1 MVNDHWTLIIDH
13 SAGEAMATATRTGTT
28 GKAVASP
35 NTATGGTPPGALRPP
50 FSERFVE
57 WIKSHRQITAWVGT
71 ILVVGVVLFIWTM
84 STRRRTEEI
93 ASRDLQ
99 GARFAFENQNYPLA
113 ASELAKVI
121 ANYSGTNA
129 AAEARLVL
137 ANVRLL
143 EKQPQQAVGVLKDF
157 APGAPQAYRAQAYG
171 LLGAAYE
178 DMNRPREAG
187 EAYENGSAA
196 ARLDFLKAQMLS
208 DAGRA
213 WTNAGD
219 TTRAVTDYRRIVKE
233 FAKEGMA
240 TEAKVR
246 VSELTKGTAS

>member
-1 MVNDHWTLIIDH
+1 L
-13 SAGEAMATATRTGTT
+13 ATATRPGS
-28 GKAVASP
+28 GKPTNIVNTAAAASASP
-35 NTATGGTPPGALRPP
+35 GAHRPP
-50 FSERFVE
+50 LSER
-57 WIKSHRQITAWVGT
+57 
-71 ILVVGVVLFIWTM
+71 VVGWAKAHKKITWWTSGILLVAAGLFLWTL
-84 STRRRTEEI
+84 STQRRTEEI

-99 GARFAFENQNYPLA
+99 GARFAFENQNLPLA

-121 ANYSGTNA
+121 ANYAETNA
-129 AAEARLVL
+129 AAEARILL

-143 EKQPQQAVGVLKDF
+143 EKQPQQAVTVLKDF

-178 DMNRPREAG
+178 DMRQPRQAG

-213 WTNAGD
+213 WTSAAD
-219 TTRAVTDYRRIVKE
+219 TTRAVADYRRIVTE

-240 TEAKVR
+240 AEAKVR
-246 VSELTKGTAS
+246 LSELTKGTAS

>member
-1 MVNDHWTLIIDH
+1 
-13 SAGEAMATATRTGTT
+13 MATATGTGTT
-28 GKAVASP
+28 GKPANRGAAST
-35 NTATGGTPPGALRPP
+35 TAAAPPGAQRPT
-50 FSERFVE
+50 FSDRFFAWVRA
-57 WIKSHRQITAWVGT
+57 HRQITSWIGA
-71 ILVVGVVLFIWTM
+71 ILVVGAVLFVWTM
-84 STRRRTEEI
+84 STKRRTEEI

-113 ASELAKVI
+113 ASELAKVVE
-121 ANYSGTNA
+121 NYSGTNA
-129 AAEARLVL
+129 SAEARILL

-143 EKQPQQAVGVLKDF
+143 EKQPQQAVTVLKDF

-178 DMNRPREAG
+178 DMGQPRQAG

-213 WTNAGD
+213 WTSAGD
-219 TTRAVTDYRRIVKE
+219 TTRAVADYRRILTE

-240 TEAKVR
+240 AEAKVR
-246 VSELTKGTAS
+246 LSELTKGTAS

>member
-1 MVNDHWTLIIDH
+1 
-13 SAGEAMATATRTGTT
+13 MATATRTGG
-28 GKAVASP
+28 GKP
-35 NTATGGTPPGALRPP
+35 LNTVNPAGAPAAPPGGAAQRPP
-50 FSERFVE
+50 FTGRLVDWFKAHKQLTS
-57 WIKSHRQITAWVGT
+57 WLGT
-71 ILVVGVVLFIWTM
+71 ILIVGAGLFVWTL
-84 STRRRTEEI
+84 STKRRTEEI

-121 ANYSGTNA
+121 ADYSGTNA
-129 AAEARLVL
+129 AAEARILL
-137 ANVRLL
+137 ANARLL
-143 EKQPQQAVGVLKDF
+143 EKQPQQAVTVLKDF

-178 DMNRPREAG
+178 DMGKPRDAG

-213 WTNAGD
+213 WRNAGD
-219 TTRAVTDYRRIVKE
+219 TTRAAAAYRRIVTE
-233 FAKEGMA
+233 FGKEGIA
-240 TEAKVR
+240 GEAKVR
-246 VSELTKGTAS
+246 LGELTKGTAS

>member
-1 MVNDHWTLIIDH
+1 MNPVNPATTSAPAGAQRPPLSERLLDWFKAHKQITSWLGAILIVGAGLFVWTL
-13 SAGEAMATATRTGTT
+13 
-28 GKAVASP
+28 
-35 NTATGGTPPGALRPP
+35 
-50 FSERFVE
+50 
-57 WIKSHRQITAWVGT
+57 
-71 ILVVGVVLFIWTM
+71 
-84 STRRRTEEI
+84 STKRRTEEI

-129 AAEARLVL
+129 AAEARILL
-137 ANVRLL
+137 ANSRLL
-143 EKQPQQAVGVLKDF
+143 EKQPQQAVTVLKDF

-178 DMNRPREAG
+178 NMGKPRDAG

-208 DAGRA
+208 EAARA

-219 TTRAVTDYRRIVKE
+219 TTKAVAAYRRILKE
-233 FAKEGMA
+233 FAKEGIA
-240 TEAKVR
+240 GEAKVR
-246 VSELTKGTAS
+246 LGELTKGTAS

>member
-1 MVNDHWTLIIDH
+1 
-13 SAGEAMATATRTGTT
+13 MATATGTGTS
-28 GKAVASP
+28 GKVTNP
-35 NTATGGTPPGALRPP
+35 NAPAATPAGAQRPP
-50 FSERFVE
+50 VSERLLDWFRA
-57 WIKSHRQITAWVGT
+57 HRQITSWLGAIVIVGA
-71 ILVVGVVLFIWTM
+71 GLFVWTL
-84 STRRRTEEI
+84 STKRRTEEI

-129 AAEARLVL
+129 AAEARILL
-137 ANVRLL
+137 ANSRLL
-143 EKQPQQAVGVLKDF
+143 EKQPQQAVTVLKDF

-178 DMNRPREAG
+178 NMGKPRDAG

-213 WTNAGD
+213 WTIAGD
-219 TTRAVTDYRRIVKE
+219 TTKAVAAYRRIVNE
-233 FAKEGMA
+233 FGKEGIA
-240 TEAKVR
+240 GEAKVR
-246 VSELTKGTAS
+246 LGELTKGTAS